1 MFKSR
6 KKNDSDDDR
15 EDESQQLTWFCNVFF
30 QEDYLKMSGRG
41 AFFFRIVQTL
51 NDESEEMKQ
60 LTIFYLQQ
68 RLLKRRPK
76 IMYQHFIESIF
87 HFNEYEVWLSSL

>member
-1 MFKSR
+1 MTAISIV
-6 KKNDSDDDR
+6 
-15 EDESQQLTWFCNVFF
+15 LF

-87 HFNEYEVWLSSL
+87 HFNEYEVRFNPL